1 MVDAWV
7 RAWKNHEGNRKES
20 FCKKY
25 RALKMDRIKEDIVMN
40 ILNLLSSFYN
50 FSLTA
55 LACARQRNS
64 RAMIMQYLPL
74 TWKEFC
80 VNPMIDT
87 SYVHPVTFTPH
98 ATGVSLELCFR
109 NDGWLAS
116 DEDSKSTANVGR
128 LIPTSWWIVYDC
140 STLRIEQATKLTTT
154 RCYRSS
160 RNFAKQVLL

>member
-1 MVDAWV
+1 MIDAWV

-20 FCKKY
+20 FRKKY

-55 LACARQRNS
+55 PACARQRNS

-74 TWKEFC
+74 TWKEGGEGARGGKKWTRRSSVPRFC

-87 SYVHPVTFTPH
+87 SYVL
-98 ATGVSLELCFR
+98 GVQLCFR
-109 NDGWLAS
+109 RFFFRNS
-116 DEDSKSTANVGR
+116 R
-128 LIPTSWWIVYDC
+128 LYC
-140 STLRIEQATKLTTT
+140 KKLIIHLW
-154 RCYRSS
+154 
-160 RNFAKQVLL
+160 FKVLSIAGHYFLPFG